1 MSNASNLNSAWTSI
15 NGHKLIDMAVS
26 TSEIPSLSLNVQDL
40 QLRFPPYS
48 VTAVILHD
56 GNNRMKALPWN
67 FLLLKN

>member
-26 TSEIPSLSLNVQDL
+26 TSEIPSLSLNVQGL
-40 QLRFPPYS
+40 QLSFPSYS